1 MDYPAV
7 ADQRG
12 ASFFSVHFR
21 SGLAIK
27 QQPILINAIAH
38 ADFIELVVNLVLKEG
53 IRIWII
59 FLIKY
64 TLFRLGCL
72 FGSLFDDFLSDFEL
86 RDVAASACKLV
97 WVASLSFGLFA
108 VVVSLEH
115 LIV

>member
-27 QQPILINAIAH
+27 QQPILIDAIAH

-53 IRIWII
+53 IRI
-59 FLIKY
+59 
-64 TLFRLGCL
+64 
-72 FGSLFDDFLSDFEL
+72 
-86 RDVAASACKLV
+86 
-97 WVASLSFGLFA
+97 
-108 VVVSLEH
+108 
-115 LIV
+115 

>member
-12 ASFFSVHFR
+12 ASFFSVNFL

-27 QQPILINAIAH
+27 QPILINAIAD
-38 ADFIELVVNLVLKEG
+38 ADFIELVVDLVMKEG
-53 IRIWII
+53 IRIWI

-64 TLFRLGCL
+64 TLFRLSCL
-72 FGSLFDDFLSDFEL
+72 FCSLFDDFLSDFEL

-97 WVASLSFGLFA
+97 WGASLSFGLFA